1 MQLHD
6 VNNCAGNKM
15 KDMPRYLKQNGEKVP
30 NTRLEHAWYVVPV
43 KSNKDT
49 TPINNES
56 YLIQTRVADYID
68 LLEKQIL
75 KFGKE
80 LPKLPIK

>member
-1 MQLHD
+1 
-6 VNNCAGNKM
+6 
-15 KDMPRYLKQNGEKVP
+15 MPRYLKQNGDKVP
-30 NTRLEHAWYVVPV
+30 NTQRQYAWYVIPV

-56 YLIQTRVADYID
+56 YLIQPRVADYID
-68 LLEKQIL
+68 LLENKLL
-75 KFGKE
+75 KMRVE